1 MTLSWRSIFRGIVL
15 CGLLVATH
23 PVHAE
28 YRRIQLK
35 VYGMDCELCARGL
48 SASVH
53 RMAGVRSVEVSIKTG
68 ILSVEL
74 VPGNT
79 FKMSD
84 LRTRVHENG
93 FRPMEA
99 TVTASGKFD
108 GSKFEVLGAGESYEV
123 PAPAS
128 KTADDPEIT
137 FTIPAR

>member
-1 MTLSWRSIFRGIVL
+1 MLSCRLISRSESGKGSGRSSTAS
-15 CGLLVATH
+15 ATENAAVT
-23 PVHAE
+23 PP
-28 YRRIQLK
+28 IPNPN
-35 VYGMDCELCARGL
+35 GELCARGL

-108 GSKFEVLGAGESYEV
+108 GSKFEVLGASESYEV
-123 PAPAS
+123 PVPES

>member
-1 MTLSWRSIFRGIVL
+1 MILSWRSIFRGIVL
-15 CGLLVATH
+15 CGLLLATH
-23 PVHAE
+23 PVRAE

-84 LRTRVHENG
+84 LRNRIHENG

-108 GSKFEVLGAGESYEV
+108 GSRFEVLGAGESYEV
-123 PAPAS
+123 PVPES